1 MAFQPI
7 MDLELDRPFAY
18 EALGMSCITPCGVD
32 GESAGTVLS
41 WVDDTNRYRFDQA
54 CRVKAIELAS
64 RLGLASL
71 PDCRLSINLLSSAVY
86 RAKTCI
92 RATMEAAEEFDFPH
106 SRIMFEVTEGEQVT
120 SGATSSP
127 SSMNTGARASSRP
140 STTLVRAMRG

>member
-71 PDCRLSINLLSSAVY
+71 PDCRSASIFCPMRCTDPRPASAPPWK
-86 RAKTCI
+86 RLRSLTF
-92 RATMEAAEEFDFPH
+92 RTAA
-106 SRIMFEVTEGEQVT
+106 SC
-120 SGATSSP
+120 
-127 SSMNTGARASSRP
+127 
-140 STTLVRAMRG
+140 LK